1 MDPLAIALVV
11 ALVAYGIWSGMRRIL
26 AKPPEL
32 LTQTDRI
39 LGSLFLGKY
48 FARLHAKRHPPKES

>member
-1 MDPLAIALVV
+1 LVV

-32 LTQTDRI
+32 LTPTDRI
-39 LGSLFLGKY
+39 LGSFFLGKY
-48 FARLHAKRHPPKES
+48 FARLHAKRHPPKEP